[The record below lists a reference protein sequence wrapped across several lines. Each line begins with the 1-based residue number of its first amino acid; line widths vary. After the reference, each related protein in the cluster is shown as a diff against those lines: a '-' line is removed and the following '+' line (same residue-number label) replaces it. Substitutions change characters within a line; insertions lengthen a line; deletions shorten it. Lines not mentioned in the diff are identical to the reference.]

1 MRIHII
7 SQIQWTP
14 YFKRSAHFERKNLQM
29 KDDLSE
35 LDDFFTVIKL
45 HYLKEMIIP
54 KLSNTKFGL
63 VEVTETTNIQGSFHL
78 HSCSAKELVLKICQ
92 NSLKETCTKVFFFKS
107 YRPPA
112 FTLSKNKLRLRYF
125 HGVFAIYVK
134 CLSSSPFQV
143 KQPSTVYTRHS

>member
-1 MRIHII
+1 
-7 SQIQWTP
+7 
-14 YFKRSAHFERKNLQM
+14 M

-78 HSCSAKELVLKICQ
+78 HSCSARVGIKD
-92 NSLKETCTKVFFFKS
+92 
-107 YRPPA
+107 
-112 FTLSKNKLRLRYF
+112 LSKFTERNL
-125 HGVFAIYVK
+125 H
-134 CLSSSPFQV
+134 
-143 KQPSTVYTRHS
+143 

>member
-1 MRIHII
+1 
-7 SQIQWTP
+7 
-14 YFKRSAHFERKNLQM
+14 
-29 KDDLSE
+29 
-35 LDDFFTVIKL
+35 
-45 HYLKEMIIP
+45 MIIP

-63 VEVTETTNIQGSFHL
+63 VEVTETKNIQASFHL

-92 NSLKETCTKVFFFKS
+92 NSLEETCTKVFLFKL
-107 YRPPA
+107 RPPA

>member
-45 HYLKEMIIP
+45 HYLKERIIP

-92 NSLKETCTKVFFFKS
+92 NSLKETCTKVFFLKV
-107 YRPPA
+107 
-112 FTLSKNKLRLRYF
+112 TGL
-125 HGVFAIYVK
+125 
-134 CLSSSPFQV
+134 
-143 KQPSTVYTRHS
+143 QPSLYLKTNCDSGIFMAFLPYMLSVCRQVHFK